1 MKVNLNRKTQQ
12 VPEYLKA
19 REDRAMPKTHS
30 TILVVAAFVWA
41 VVASFT
47 GSRFVFNKL
56 EMKEPQKGERVGS
69 FYLPQ
74 MFM

>member
-12 VPEYLKA
+12 VPEYWKEYWKA
-19 REDRAMPKTHS
+19 REDRAMPKKHS
-30 TILVVAAFVWA
+30 TISVVAAFVWA

-56 EMKEPQKGERVGS
+56 EMTEPQK
-69 FYLPQ
+69 PQ